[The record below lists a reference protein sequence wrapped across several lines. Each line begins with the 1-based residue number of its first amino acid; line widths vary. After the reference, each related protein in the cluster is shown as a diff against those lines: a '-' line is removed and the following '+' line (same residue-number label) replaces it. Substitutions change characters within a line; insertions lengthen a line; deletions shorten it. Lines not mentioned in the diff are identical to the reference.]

1 MLIAQTIMS
10 GISSA
15 FLVTAMENL
24 PTSPLTPKEIEVLE
38 LAAQGLT
45 DSEISKALNTS
56 QLNIR
61 DRLSSAK
68 DKFAAKNMLQLIAMA
83 MSKGLIEYKQPL

>member
-1 MLIAQTIMS
+1 M
-10 GISSA
+10 
-15 FLVTAMENL
+15 VTAMENL

>member
-1 MLIAQTIMS
+1 
-10 GISSA
+10 
-15 FLVTAMENL
+15 MENL